1 MGVIQPRL
9 ASRFEPTSPTSGSA
23 PGSSAWEGTTA
34 EAQQSSESETSDH
47 ILTTSPALPSER
59 PLESHRSLRDFRDQ
73 SSNRRP
79 VQAQGQPSSQGA
91 APYSVDA
98 RDEEGAVQTR
108 QDLSPSHLDHL
119 PGEPAHPGNLRFAGS
134 KTLPGL
140 PPEPAV
146 VTPAAPDNP
155 ALSRSSG
162 SGRLEHRASSDQ
174 IILPGVAERTAPA
187 GDGSGTQS
195 PFLPP
200 RRIAKP
206 GEVVPPAP
214 VTPSVQSAS
223 SPLVEPAGKPQAA
236 PVIRVSIGRVEVRA
250 VMAPQA
256 PSPPLRQPRSG
267 PSLSLEDYLKERGGG
282 KR

>member
-1 MGVIQPRL
+1 MMDYLTSLLARNLELMGGIQPRL
-9 ASRFEPTSPTSGSA
+9 ASRFEPTSPTGGSA
-23 PGSSAWEGTTA
+23 
-34 EAQQSSESETSDH
+34 TSDH

-59 PLESHRSLRDFRDQ
+59 PLESHRTLRDSRDQ

-91 APYSVDA
+91 APYSVDP

-108 QDLSPSHLDHL
+108 QELPPSHLDHL
-119 PGEPAHPGNLRFAGS
+119 PGAPAHPGNLRFTGS

-140 PPEPAV
+140 PPEHAV
-146 VTPAAPDNP
+146 VIPAAPDNP
-155 ALSRSSG
+155 TLSGSSG

-174 IILPGVAERTAPA
+174 IILPGGAERTAPA
-187 GDGSGTQS
+187 EGGSGTQA
-195 PFLPP
+195 PFLSP
-200 RRIAKP
+200 RRIAQP
-206 GEVVPPAP
+206 GEAVPPAH
-214 VTPSVQSAS
+214 VTPSVQAAS
-223 SPLVEPAGKPQAA
+223 FSGVEPARKPRAA

-250 VMAPQA
+250 VIAPQA